1 MSLLLGLPEPMLK
14 QSPNDA
20 KQYKTLTLSNGLRV
34 LVIHN
39 EQTNKSAAALAVN
52 VGHFSDPTDREGL
65 AHFLE
70 HMLFLGTKSYPDG
83 SEYQKYISQHGGS
96 NNAWTATEHTCFFFD
111 IHHQHFTYALDRFSQ
126 FFISPLLSQEF
137 VEKERQNV
145 DAEFKL
151 KLKDDI
157 RRLYDVHKET
167 INQAHPFS
175 KFSVGSID
183 TLADRKESDLTTEI
197 RDFFHHYYRA
207 NLMTL
212 VLEGPQT
219 LDELSQLAAD
229 KFTDI
234 KAATSIQTPIDT
246 PLYLAEHQQIKIN
259 IKPVKNDRQLIVSFA
274 MPSIDQYYRHKP
286 ESILTYLLGHE
297 GEGSILSYLKKQRWA
312 LGLTA
317 GSGVNGSNFKD
328 FNISISLTELGEH
341 HINEIISS
349 VFSYLNLMKK
359 APIEEFY
366 YQEKQAIANLS
377 FNYQEKLKPLDSVC
391 QLVINMQHYAP
402 DDYIY
407 GDYIMSGMQQQEI
420 NMLLGYLSANNMRVI
435 HISSQNEFD
444 KKSFWYQVP
453 FMVENIFHEQIH
465 RWENEA
471 LTANFSLPKMNPYIV
486 KEPVIHPCKQEVKQ
500 QKNTPDLIEDID
512 GLSVWFKQDNTFKVP
527 KGYIYIGID
536 APLTIKD
543 SKHISM
549 TRLFVDLYS
558 DAVIEQHYDAELAG
572 IHYHLFSHQGGM
584 TLQISGVSTKQ
595 DKLLEQLLSSL
606 VTEHFIEE
614 KFELFKKQLI
624 NHWHNAQTS
633 KSISQLFSILSS
645 TMQPKSPTSNEL
657 ANALESTTF
666 EEFIAFREHIFDGIT
681 VEALMHGNWL
691 TNHAT
696 QFSDLLKLSFNHH
709 YSSKH
714 AVKVPV
720 LDIEGQGDIHLPL
733 MLPEHD
739 HAAVVYYP
747 FVEKDLTTIAITMI
761 TSQVLSPLFFQEMR
775 TEKQFGYLVGV
786 GFIPINRY
794 PGIAFYIQ
802 SPHIDADVL
811 VTEIN
816 EFINKAQESLT
827 LLSADDW
834 QHIQQGLASQ
844 LQEKD
849 SSLRIKSQR
858 FWAAICNKETNFDE
872 KHKLI
877 KVILSLTINDISRF
891 FSQQL
896 MVNNKTDR
904 ITLASYQESTEK
916 DDKKVLQHNENIEK
930 TLKNCQR
937 KY

>member
-1 MSLLLGLPEPMLK
+1 MLK
-14 QSPNDA
+14 QSPNDN

-34 LVIHN
+34 LLVHN

-52 VGHFSDPTDREGL
+52 VGHFSDPIDREGL

-83 SEYQKYISQHGGS
+83 SEYQKFISQHGGS

-111 IHHQHFTYALDRFSQ
+111 IHHQYFTHALDRFSQ
-126 FFISPLLSQEF
+126 FFINPLLSKEF
-137 VEKERQNV
+137 VEKERENV

-167 INQAHPFS
+167 INQQHPFS

-197 RDFFHHYYRA
+197 RDFFNQHYRA
-207 NLMTL
+207 NIMTL

-219 LDELSQLAAD
+219 LDELSELAIA
-229 KFTDI
+229 KFADI
-234 KAATSIQTPIDT
+234 KAATSVHPIIDT
-246 PLYLAEHQQIKIN
+246 PLYFPEHQQIKIN
-259 IKPVKNDRQLIVSFA
+259 VKPVKNDRQLIVSFA
-274 MPSIDQYYRHKP
+274 MPCIDSYYRNKP

-297 GEGSILSYLKKQRWA
+297 GEGSILSYLKKQSWA
-312 LGLTA
+312 LSLTA

-328 FNISISLTELGEH
+328 FNLSISLTELGQQ
-341 HINEIISS
+341 HINEIISCI
-349 VFSYLNLMKK
+349 FSYINLMKS
-359 APIEEFY
+359 APINDFY
-366 YQEKQAIANLS
+366 YLEKQAIANLS
-377 FNYQEKLKPLDSVC
+377 FDFQEKLKPLDSVC
-391 QLVINMQHYAP
+391 QIVINMQHYSP
-402 DDYIY
+402 ENYIY
-407 GDYIMSGMQQQEI
+407 GDYVMNGMQQQEI
-420 NMLLGYLSANNMRVI
+420 SLLLGYLSADNMRII
-435 HISSQNEFD
+435 HISAQNEFD
-444 KKSFWYQVP
+444 MKSFWYQVP
-453 FMVENIFHEQIH
+453 FSIENISSSQIKN
-465 RWENEA
+465 WEDEA
-471 LTANFSLPKMNPYIV
+471 LTSYFSLPLKNPYIV
-486 KEPVIHPCKQEVKQ
+486 KEPQIHACEQDVSQ
-500 QKNTPDLIEDID
+500 QKNHPELIENID
-512 GLSVWFKQDNTFKVP
+512 GLSVWYKQDNTFKVP
-527 KGYIYIGID
+527 KGYIYIGLD

-543 SKHISM
+543 SKHIAM

-595 DKLLEQLLSSL
+595 NRLLEQLLTSL
-606 VTEHFIEE
+606 VSESFIEE
-614 KFELFKKQLI
+614 KFDLFKKQLI
-624 NHWHNAQTS
+624 NHWNNAQTS

-645 TMQPKSPTSNEL
+645 TMQPKNPTSHEL
-657 ANALESTTF
+657 ADTLKNTTF
-666 EEFIAFREHIFDGIT
+666 KEFIAFRKQLFDEIT
-681 VEALMHGNWL
+681 IDALMHGNWL
-691 TNHAT
+691 MKDAV
-696 QFSDLLKLSFNHH
+696 QFSHLLKSAFNHH
-709 YSSKH
+709 FSNKY

-733 MLPEHD
+733 ELPDHD

-761 TSQVLSPLFFQEMR
+761 TSQILSPLFFQEMR

-802 SPHIDADVL
+802 SPHTDADTL

-816 EFINKAQESLT
+816 GFINSAQENLA
-827 LLSADDW
+827 LLSNDDW
-834 QHIQQGLASQ
+834 QNIQQGLASQ

-849 SSLRIKSQR
+849 TSLRIKSQR
-858 FWAAICNKETNFDE
+858 FWASICNKETSFNE
-872 KHKLI
+872 KQQLI
-877 KVILSLTINDISRF
+877 NVILSLTIDDISQF
-891 FSQQL
+891 FTQQL
-896 MVNNKTDR
+896 MVNDKADR
-904 ITLASYQESTEK
+904 ITLASYQESTEENK
-916 DDKKVLQHNENIEK
+916 TNILHHNEKIK
-930 TLKNCQR
+930 KILINCQR